1 MNRRSFMMRVA
12 GTLLAVPAVAAFT
25 GCSSS
30 GGGSDANKSGGPD
43 ASKSATDGSP
53 GAPDAGAAPIDCGYH
68 ATNCTN

>member
-30 GGGSDANKSGGPD
+30 SGGADANKSGSPD
-43 ASKSATDGSP
+43 AAKGGSP
-53 GAPDAGAAPIDCGYH
+53 DAATGGTIDAGSTPD
-68 ATNCTN
+68 